1 MAETR
6 TALFNLTKMVKNL
19 TKMDSIKVLRRFSR
33 YERYNNKDYRK
44 NRKLFN
50 YN

>member
-19 TKMDSIKVLRRFSR
+19 TKMDSVKVL
-33 YERYNNKDYRK
+33 EEV
-44 NRKLFN
+44 LQI
-50 YN
+50 